1 MHSLK
6 MLPADK
12 NFKGRPETAE
22 KLEENLFFFFRQSQK
37 DLFFH
42 PRKKNLPVGTLR
54 AHSPVHRN
62 TSTQLFSRR

>member
-22 KLEENLFFFFRQSQK
+22 KLEENLFFFF
-37 DLFFH
+37 
-42 PRKKNLPVGTLR
+42 
-54 AHSPVHRN
+54 
-62 TSTQLFSRR
+62 

>member
-22 KLEENLFFFFRQSQK
+22 KLEENLFFFLGRAK
-37 DLFFH
+37 KTYFFIH
-42 PRKKNLPVGTLR
+42 EKKI
-54 AHSPVHRN
+54 SP
-62 TSTQLFSRR
+62 